1 MKPRIL
7 AVPARMVSKKVGS
20 LALTL
25 GLLALIVF
33 AASFL
38 AEEERDRTND
48 LRLWFFNV
56 GQGDSILIDTPDHR
70 QVLLDG
76 GPDETVL
83 TRLNQAL
90 PLTDKEIDLVIL
102 THNHSDHLTG
112 LNAVLR
118 HYRVGKIWLNGA
130 IHTTDTYRTFL
141 ELIKEKSIPTE
152 VVAAGERINLDNLSG
167 IVLYPLTDQ
176 TGVRPDDQNTLSVV
190 TFWQYGRTTFL
201 LTGDAGI
208 NQEKE
213 LLDRG
218 LLRPVDILKVGH
230 QGSKTSSSSE
240 FLKKIEPK
248 VAVIFA
254 GKGNQFGHPHREVT
268 ERLKQ
273 YGAKILRTD
282 QDGTIRFS
290 IWPDR
295 YSYQTGL

>member
-1 MKPRIL
+1 
-7 AVPARMVSKKVGS
+7 MVSKKVGS

-38 AEEERDRTND
+38 AEEERGRAND
-48 LRLWFFNV
+48 LRLWFFDI
-56 GQGDSILIDTPDHR
+56 GQGDSILIDTPDQR
-70 QVLLDG
+70 QILIDG

-90 PLTDKEIDLVIL
+90 PVTDKEIDLVIL

-112 LNAVLR
+112 VNAVLR
-118 HYRVGKIWLNGA
+118 HYRVGKIWISGA
-130 IHTTDTYRTFL
+130 IHTTDTYRRFL
-141 ELIKEKSIPTE
+141 ELIKERSIPTE
-152 VVAAGERINLDNLSG
+152 VAATGARVDFGSLSG
-167 IVLYPLTDQ
+167 LVLYPLTEQ
-176 TGVRPDDQNTLSVV
+176 TGVRPDDQNALSVV
-190 TFWQYGRTTFL
+190 TFWQYGRITFL
-201 LTGDAGI
+201 LTGDAGVA
-208 NQEKE
+208 QEKE
-213 LLDRG
+213 LLSRG

-230 QGSKTSSSSE
+230 QGSKTSSSQE
-240 FLKKIEPK
+240 FIETIKPKI
-248 VAVIFA
+248 AVIFA
-254 GKGNQFGHPHREVT
+254 GKENQFGHPHAEVV

-273 YGAKILRTD
+273 SGAKILRTD